1 MNSIVRNLL
10 WGGII
15 LIVIGIVVTG
25 YCFHRSIT
33 MEYRDNCLNSY
44 KEYLIRCDS
53 VNNSKYIEIPRN
65 IDDSTR
71 NVIIQVKQEFDG
83 RLTTVLNDLRQSFND
98 ALTLLSSEFAIWI
111 AILTIIGGLIGVVLP
126 LIQYRRIEKELDKQ
140 KFRADVSEHRTISQ
154 CIYISINNYAVLH
167 SDEKKDYT
175 ELHILLNKLVCVNHS
190 IANHLLDNRKEF
202 IKCFDIREYAIFTR
216 FFLAQCQ
223 SLEYNSINLA
233 MIDDAIYA
241 SEDIIAGGGDPE
253 EIVKYLT
260 LINRTINY
268 IIRN

>member
-1 MNSIVRNLL
+1 MHSIGKHLFRYLL
-10 WGGII
+10 F
-15 LIVIGIVVTG
+15 LIVLVVFG
-25 YCFHRSIT
+25 YFFHVYIT
-33 MEYRDNCLNSY
+33 NNYRDVCLEKY
-44 KEYLIRCDS
+44 ERLIIKSDS
-53 VNNSKYIEIPRN
+53 INNSKYITIPKN
-65 IDDSTR
+65 IDDSIK

-83 RLTTVLNDLRQSFND
+83 RLTNVLNDLRQSFND
-98 ALTLLSSEFAIWI
+98 ALAMLSSEIAVWI
-111 AILTIIGGLIGVVLP
+111 AIIALIVGFIGVALP
-126 LIQYRRIEKELDKQ
+126 LIQYRRIEKEFDEQ
-140 KFRADVSEHRTISQ
+140 KFRADVSEHRTIAQ

-260 LINRTINY
+260 LINKTINY